1 MSTLTSVVRRDEQ
14 ISVADLSLSRRSP
27 RIVEQLQCLEEH
39 AVEASR
45 KRKGK
50 SVAHDNQKQSRPNS
64 CISGRNT
71 LESIVTRCD
80 VAEQVNTCRSPTL
93 LDQVQ
98 LQDNLSAEAS
108 RNRKGKAV
116 APYQERRRANS
127 YVPGR
132 NSPKGIV
139 IGSTD
144 GEKNNN
150 DPVDYDTDDE
160 GGNYEQ
166 HYEMYVSNLFI
177 EKEP

>member
-50 SVAHDNQKQSRPNS
+50 SVAHDNQSRPNS